1 MAYGVLQERIMTTPF
16 APGGR
21 LFTESVFL
29 VLVNR
34 LGTLLIAML
43 VSLAGRQPLR
53 PLAPLHC
60 YAGISL
66 SNTLA
71 TTCQYDALKYVSF
84 PVATLGK
91 CAKMIPVMMWG
102 TVISRK
108 HYSMLEYAIAIVVT
122 LGCTS
127 FILTG
132 EIRSRVLK
140 DHMQGAEYLFGG
152 ILMVTYLTF
161 DGFTSTQQE
170 HLFQNHPDVTISN
183 QIMYCCMWSCLF
195 ALSVSMSNGQLWSAC
210 QFISE
215 YPRCLLEILG
225 LSVSAGAA
233 QLFISFTI
241 KKHGAL
247 AFATIMT
254 TRQFFSILV
263 SCAVFLNPLTGGQWV
278 STCIIF
284 GALYFKLSLRQ
295 PKRPS
300 RPSLHQPAMLGRIDA
315 IPAAEN
321 GGIAISSARPPAD
334 TRIEAV

>member
-1 MAYGVLQERIMTTPF
+1 V
-16 APGGR
+16 
-21 LFTESVFL
+21 
-29 VLVNR
+29 
-34 LGTLLIAML
+34 TL
-43 VSLAGRQPLR
+43 SLALR
-53 PLAPLHC
+53 
-60 YAGISL
+60 
-66 SNTLA
+66 
-71 TTCQYDALKYVSF
+71 
-84 PVATLGK
+84 
-91 CAKMIPVMMWG
+91 
-102 TVISRK
+102 
-108 HYSMLEYAIAIVVT
+108 
-122 LGCTS
+122 
-127 FILTG
+127 
-132 EIRSRVLK
+132 
-140 DHMQGAEYLFGG
+140 
-152 ILMVTYLTF
+152 
-161 DGFTSTQQE
+161 
-170 HLFQNHPDVTISN
+170 
-183 QIMYCCMWSCLF
+183 
-195 ALSVSMSNGQLWSAC
+195 SNGQLWSAC